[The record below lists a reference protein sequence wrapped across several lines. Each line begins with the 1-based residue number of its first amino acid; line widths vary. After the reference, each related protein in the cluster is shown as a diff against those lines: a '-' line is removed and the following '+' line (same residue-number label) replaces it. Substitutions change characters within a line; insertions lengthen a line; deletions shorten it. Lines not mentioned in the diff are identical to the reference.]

1 MELAIHGRHGSQPGN
16 NGMWIIGGND
26 AAAKNFACTR
36 GRGVSQ
42 VVQGA
47 FRRPLVGPCKLSEVD
62 GNLVFTWRFGAQIL
76 TASQH
81 IPTFLLSFWPFWCV
95 KISWLFRS
103 FTARGCMME
112 GWGPQ
117 KPAVDVT
124 YWETLGWSWLNRGF
138 KMCQRSLAGDDHK
151 LSHVDDLNSLW
162 CIVSSGTIIQN
173 SVVPESMDWVIHQ
186 RHTVDGRNPAPV
198 DRWFIPLF
206 IGFQPRLCMI
216 SSTHRWVQMQLEDVS
231 LCEHVLISWL

>member
-1 MELAIHGRHGSQPGN
+1 MFCRGYGVGYPWQAWFPARQQRHVDHWWQRRRSQKLCMYP
-16 NGMWIIGGND
+16 
-26 AAAKNFACTR
+26 

-47 FRRPLVGPCKLSEVD
+47 FRRRLVGPCKLSEVD

-151 LSHVDDLNSLW
+151 LSHVDDLK
-162 CIVSSGTIIQN
+162 
-173 SVVPESMDWVIHQ
+173 
-186 RHTVDGRNPAPV
+186 
-198 DRWFIPLF
+198 
-206 IGFQPRLCMI
+206 
-216 SSTHRWVQMQLEDVS
+216 
-231 LCEHVLISWL
+231 